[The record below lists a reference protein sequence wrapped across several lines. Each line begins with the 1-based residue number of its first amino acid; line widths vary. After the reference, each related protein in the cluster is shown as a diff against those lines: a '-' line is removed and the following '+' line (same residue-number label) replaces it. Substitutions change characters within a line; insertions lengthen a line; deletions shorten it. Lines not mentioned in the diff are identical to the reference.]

1 MQGAEAESKLIFV
14 DSKGE
19 TRSLR
24 GVVTVEGNFVKVERR
39 DGSMMVPVSRVLA
52 IEAWT
57 GEGARA

>member
-1 MQGAEAESKLIFV
+1 MQDAESKLIFV

-24 GVVTVEGNFVKVERR
+24 GTVTVQPDGFVRVDRR
-39 DGSMMVPVSRVLA
+39 DGSLLVPVARVLA

-57 GEGARA
+57 GEEVRP